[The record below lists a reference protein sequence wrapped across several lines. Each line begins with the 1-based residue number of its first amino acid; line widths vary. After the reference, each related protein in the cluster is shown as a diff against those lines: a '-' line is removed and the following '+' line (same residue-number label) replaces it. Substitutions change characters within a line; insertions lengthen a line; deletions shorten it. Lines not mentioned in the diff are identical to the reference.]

1 MTARGFARFGSRQR
15 CQLAASVAALVLILT
30 ACGTQLP
37 KSKIIAAA
45 NGSSTG
51 GGQLSDSQ
59 ASGAGGTGSDVSGGV
74 AGGSTSAGGSATGG
88 GGGGQAGAGGTGAQ
102 TGGAGGATAT
112 GGGASGSSG
121 GTHGG
126 VSGGAG
132 VRLANLSPVVIG
144 NVGEYSGVVGSIFPG
159 GPAAMQAWAQAA
171 NTRGGLNG
179 HPVKVVAADDG
190 SDPARGLSL
199 VKQMVEGQG
208 AIALAGS
215 MIPLSFPGIRPYL
228 DQKGIPLVGG
238 DVTLAEWIQDPLIF
252 PMGTDVTSI
261 SVGAVNLITAG
272 GLNKLAIVYCGES
285 PSCKAL
291 ADAAGSKPPPGVQTV
306 YTAQISIA
314 QTDFTTECLT
324 AKSKGA
330 QAIFVAADANSVIR
344 VGRSCAQQQYKPRY
358 GTASIAV
365 GPQLAADPNM
375 NGLIAPVNNAPWFLS
390 NTPGTRE
397 FATAMRT
404 YAPGAPL
411 SAPAASMYAS
421 GLLLEASASR
431 LGPTARSADLIAGL
445 SSQHNQTLNG
455 LAPSLSFS
463 PGQPSGPIK
472 CYFVV
477 AVQNGQ
483 WVAPNGATPQCV

>member
-1 MTARGFARFGSRQR
+1 
-15 CQLAASVAALVLILT
+15 VAAFSAALILILT
-30 ACGTQLP
+30 ACGTQLS
-37 KSKIIAAA
+37 KSQIVAAA

-51 GGQLSDSQ
+51 GSQLSDSQ
-59 ASGAGGTGSDVSGGV
+59 GAGAGGGGSDASGGG
-74 AGGSTSAGGSATGG
+74 AGGSPAAGGSAAVGG
-88 GGGGQAGAGGTGAQ
+88 STGQAGAGGTGAQ
-102 TGGAGGATAT
+102 SGGPGGSGATGSGASGASGGAHGGAGGGA
-112 GGGASGSSG
+112 GGGI
-121 GTHGG
+121 T
-126 VSGGAG
+126 G

-159 GPAAMQAWAQAA
+159 GAAAMQAWAQAA

-208 AIALAGS
+208 AIAMAGS

-238 DVTLAEWIQDPLIF
+238 DVTLADWIQDPLIF
-252 PMGTDVTSI
+252 PQGTDVHSI
-261 SVGAVNLITAG
+261 SVAAVNLITAG

-291 ADAAGSKPPPGVQTV
+291 ADAAGASPPPGVQTV

-324 AKSKGA
+324 AKSRGA

-344 VGRSCAQQQYKPRY
+344 VGRSCAQQSYKPRY

-365 GPQLAADPNM
+365 GPQLAADANM

-397 FATAMRT
+397 FANVMRT

-421 GLLLEASASR
+421 GKLLEASSSH
-431 LGPTARSADLIAGL
+431 LGPTAKSADLIAGL
-445 SSQHNQTLNG
+445 TSQHNQTLDG
-455 LAPSLSFS
+455 LAPSLTFS
-463 PGQPSGPIK
+463 PGQPSGPVK